1 MKTSKAIAVISLC
14 VLCLCGIGGQSLRAE
29 VQTKPDILHPQGR
42 LWKIE
47 KPSVPPSYLFATMH
61 VNDSRVVNLPP
72 PVEQAFNDS
81 SQFVMEMLLNF
92 EAVGLVSRASF
103 FSDGRTLDSVMQ
115 AKDYRRLLAV
125 LQQRMQLEESVVRH
139 MKPWA
144 VFSLLMMPVEQGGGA
159 ALDMQLYR
167 RSIQAQK
174 SVAGLETAQEQVDV
188 FDQMSIAD
196 QLWLLNQ
203 AVREIAQTDALFPEM
218 LEAYVQGDLAAL
230 MLMQQQMMSAESDI
244 DDRLMHRLLT
254 VRNQRMVKRMLPY
267 LQQGDAFIAI
277 GALHLPGQD
286 GVLHLLQQQGYSV
299 APVYIRR

>member
-14 VLCLCGIGGQSLRAE
+14 VLSLPWFGGQLLWANE
-29 VQTKPDILHPQGR
+29 QAKQGILHPQGL

-47 KPSVPPSYLFATMH
+47 KPAQPASYLFATMH
-61 VNDSRVVNLPP
+61 VSDPRVVNLPP
-72 PVEQAFNDS
+72 PVEQAFTDS
-81 SQFVMEMLLNF
+81 SQFVMEMLLSF
-92 EAVGLVSRASF
+92 QAVGLVSRASF

-115 AKDYRRLLAV
+115 TEDYRHLLAV
-125 LQQRMQLEESVVRH
+125 LQQRLQIGESVVRH

-144 VFSLLMMPVEQGGGA
+144 VFSLLMLPVEEAGSA

-167 RSIQAQK
+167 RAVQAQK
-174 SVAGLETAQEQVDV
+174 LVAGLETAQEQVDV
-188 FDQMSIAD
+188 FDQMSVDD

-203 AVREIAQTDALFPEM
+203 AVREIEQTDALFPDM
-218 LEAYVQGDLAAL
+218 LAAYVRGDLAAL

-244 DDRLMHRLLT
+244 DDRLLHRLLT
-254 VRNQRMVKRMLPY
+254 QRNQRMSQRMLPY

-286 GVLHLLQQQGYSV
+286 GVLHLLQQQGYAVS
-299 APVYIRR
+299 PVY

>member
-1 MKTSKAIAVISLC
+1 MKTTKAIAVFSLC
-14 VLCLCGIGGQSLRAE
+14 VLCLPWFAGQLLRAD
-29 VQTKPDILHPQGR
+29 VQTKQDILHPQGL

-47 KPSVPPSYLFATMH
+47 KPSQSPSYLFATMH
-61 VNDSRVVNLPP
+61 VNHPRVVNLPQ
-72 PVEQAFNDS
+72 PVEQAFS
-81 SQFVMEMLLNF
+81 GSRQFVMEMLLTF
-92 EAVGLVSRASF
+92 QAVGLVSRASF

-115 AKDYRRLLAV
+115 TEDYKRLLMV
-125 LQQRMQLEESVVRH
+125 LQKRQQIGESTIRH

-144 VFSLLMMPVEQGGGA
+144 VFSLLMMPVEEGTGA

-167 RSIQAQK
+167 RAIQAQK
-174 SVAGLETAQEQVDV
+174 PVAGLETAQEQVDV

-203 AVREIAQTDALFPEM
+203 AVDEIKQTDALFPEM
-218 LEAYVQGDLAAL
+218 LEAYVKGDLAAL
-230 MLMQQQMMSAESDI
+230 VLMQQQMMSAESDI

-254 VRNQRMVKRMLPY
+254 QRNLRMAQRMQPY

-286 GVLHLLQQQGYSV
+286 GVLHLLEQQGYFVTSV
-299 APVYIRR
+299 Y

>member
-1 MKTSKAIAVISLC
+1 MKTTKAIAVISLC
-14 VLCLCGIGGQSLRAE
+14 MLCLSWFGGQLLRAD
-29 VQTKPDILHPQGR
+29 VQTKQDILHPQGL

-47 KPSVPPSYLFATMH
+47 RPSQSPSYLFATMH
-61 VNDSRVVNLPP
+61 VNHPRVVNLPP
-72 PVEQAFNDS
+72 PVEQAFRDS
-81 SQFVMEMLLNF
+81 RQFVMEMLLTF
-92 EAVGLVSRASF
+92 QAVGLVSRASF
-103 FSDGRTLDSVMQ
+103 FSDGRTLDNVMQ
-115 AKDYRRLLAV
+115 EENYRRLLAV
-125 LQQRMQLEESVVRH
+125 LQQRLQIGESAIRH

-144 VFSLLMMPVEQGGGA
+144 VFSLLMMPVEQGSAA

-167 RSIQAQK
+167 RAIQAQK

-203 AVREIAQTDALFPEM
+203 AVSEIEQTDALFPEM

-230 MLMQQQMMSAESDI
+230 VQIQQQMMSAESDI

-254 VRNQRMVKRMLPY
+254 ARNQRMAQRMLPY
-267 LQQGDAFIAI
+267 LQQGNAFIAI

-286 GVLHLLQQQGYSV
+286 GVLQLLQQQGYSV
-299 APVYIRR
+299 APVDIRR